1 LNLRLYTK
9 TILVISAV
17 LITVFAV
24 IAYFT
29 DLATASLS
37 DQQEREQAELLAVQV
52 ADTVRYH
59 VKHARRGAGQ
69 TLAESLLPE
78 WAEVRDD
85 VSDTIIKSNPQLS
98 EVRVFHQVGPD
109 QWKEEVRLP
118 ASAGSPSTEDAQA
131 ARQPA
136 KSPKLLSARAEGQTR
151 LVTAMAPVILP
162 LDDHGPAQIGAAT
175 VVLSF
180 DETQSVAARLRR
192 LIWPLMA
199 LAIITITLI
208 VYLLFRFLISK
219 PIDRLLVAMEQA
231 EAGDLAVEARSS
243 ASDEIGLLSSR
254 FNRML
259 GRIGQV
265 TGQLDDERRGLKDR
279 VQAATAEIEGRK
291 RQLEEANRL
300 LFEMQRQLTQ
310 LERLAATGQLAA
322 QFAHEVGTP
331 LNLISGHVQV
341 LRARAGDE
349 RAVKRLNVIAGQI
362 KRIAEIVRSM
372 LDSTRSPK
380 PRLAS
385 VSINALLDEILD
397 AAKPTLL
404 ARGVEL
410 RTEMVEG
417 LPPVEADPDQLQQ
430 VFLNLINNSLD
441 AMPAGGALSVSTRRG
456 ADDLIV
462 ELTDTGEGIAADQI
476 ELIFDP
482 FFTTKRER
490 GTGLGVT
497 IVKQIVTEHGGKV
510 EVESEPG
517 RGTVFRI
524 RLPLQRWISTA
535 SGSERGSPGE
545 LIVGATLAT
554 ARGTD

>member
-1 LNLRLYTK
+1 MNLRLYTK

-17 LITVFAV
+17 LIAVFAV

-29 DLATASLS
+29 DLATARLS
-37 DQQEREQAELLAVQV
+37 AQQEQAQAELLAAQV

-59 VKHARRGAGQ
+59 VKHARRSAGQ

-78 WAEVRDD
+78 WAEVRDN
-85 VSDTIIKSNPQLS
+85 VLDTIIKSNPQLS
-98 EVRVFHQVGPD
+98 EVRVFHQAGAD
-109 QWKEEVRLP
+109 QWKENVRLP
-118 ASAGSPSTEDAQA
+118 AAAEPASAQDIQA
-131 ARQPA
+131 VMKPA
-136 KSPKLLSARAEGQTR
+136 ESPKLLSVRAEGQTR
-151 LVTAMAPVILP
+151 LVTAMAPVTLR
-162 LDDHGPAQIGAAT
+162 LDDHDPVQIGAAT

-208 VYLLFRFLISK
+208 VYLLFRFLISR
-219 PIDRLLVAMEQA
+219 PIDRLLVAMEKA

-243 ASDEIGLLSSR
+243 ASDEIGLLTSR

-259 GRIGQV
+259 GRIRQV
-265 TGQLDDERRGLKDR
+265 TEQLDEERRGLKDR
-279 VQAATAEIEGRK
+279 VRTATAEIEGRK

-341 LRARAGDE
+341 LRARASDE
-349 RAVKRLNVIAGQI
+349 RAIKRLNVIAGQI
-362 KRIAEIVRSM
+362 KRITEIVRTM
-372 LDSTRSPK
+372 LDSTRSPG
-380 PRLAS
+380 PQLES
-385 VSINALLDEILD
+385 TNINALLDEILD
-397 AAKPTLL
+397 AAKPTLM

-410 RTEMVEG
+410 RTEMAEE

-441 AMPAGGALSVSTRRG
+441 AMPAGGALSVSTKRS
-456 ADDLIV
+456 ADDLII
-462 ELTDTGEGIAADQI
+462 ELADTGEGIAKDQI

-490 GTGLGVT
+490 GTGLGLT
-497 IVKQIVTEHGGKV
+497 IVKRIIVQHGGKV

-517 RGTVFRI
+517 RGTAFRI
-524 RLPLQRWISTA
+524 RLPLWRSSYETD
-535 SGSERGSPGE
+535 SG
-545 LIVGATLAT
+545 
-554 ARGTD
+554 D